1 MITRLALKSLIN
13 RKGSVAL
20 CVLTL
25 TLSIFVLLGVDHV
38 RHQAKE
44 NISNTVSGVD
54 LIIGARTSRLNLL
67 LYSVFRIGSPTNNIR
82 WQSYEDITAHKLIK
96 WAVPISL
103 GDSHKG
109 FRVLGTNV
117 DYFKHYSYGKKHPL
131 TMKQGH
137 VFKTVFDVVLGS
149 EVANKLGYEIGDSLT
164 LAHGIAKTSFTLH
177 DNMPFKVSGIL
188 AATGTPVDQTLH
200 VSLQGIEAIHMD
212 SSRSIMNIDLATLA
226 NSANQSALS
235 PKSISAFMVGL
246 KSRMATFTIQ
256 RKINQFNSEPLM
268 AILPGVALSELWQI
282 MGTVENLLLLV
293 SILVFISA
301 CLGVSAM
308 LLASIR
314 EREQEI
320 HLLRVLGAPHGI
332 IILLIE
338 AETLIITLLS
348 IVLAMVLLTAFL
360 VLGQDALLTYFGL
373 NISSNVLTDNSLI
386 ILTAILATSALSAL
400 IPALYAFR
408 ESIKTS

>member
-131 TMKQGH
+131 TMKQGR

-348 IVLAMVLLTAFL
+348 IVLAMVLLAAFL

>member
-1 MITRLALKSLIN
+1 
-13 RKGSVAL
+13 
-20 CVLTL
+20 
-25 TLSIFVLLGVDHV
+25 
-38 RHQAKE
+38 
-44 NISNTVSGVD
+44 
-54 LIIGARTSRLNLL
+54 
-67 LYSVFRIGSPTNNIR
+67 
-82 WQSYEDITAHKLIK
+82 
-96 WAVPISL
+96 
-103 GDSHKG
+103 
-109 FRVLGTNV
+109 
-117 DYFKHYSYGKKHPL
+117 
-131 TMKQGH
+131 
-137 VFKTVFDVVLGS
+137 
-149 EVANKLGYEIGDSLT
+149 
-164 LAHGIAKTSFTLH
+164 
-177 DNMPFKVSGIL
+177 
-188 AATGTPVDQTLH
+188 
-200 VSLQGIEAIHMD
+200 
-212 SSRSIMNIDLATLA
+212 
-226 NSANQSALS
+226 
-235 PKSISAFMVGL
+235 MVGL

-256 RKINQFNSEPLM
+256 RKINQFNGEPLM

-348 IVLAMVLLTAFL
+348 IILAMVLLTAFL
-360 VLGQDALLTYFGL
+360 VLGQDALLNYFGL

-386 ILTAILATSALSAL
+386 ILAAILGTSALSAL
-400 IPALYAFR
+400 IPALYAFK